1 MWSASIAAALGTQQG
16 SERVSSL
23 KHNSGWNEAALVVRR
38 GALLVLRG
46 TSMSVASMSNVTGA
60 EPAATPRR
68 AHTPA
73 RTPAIAAHRSSL
85 V

>member
-1 MWSASIAAALGTQQG
+1 
-16 SERVSSL
+16 
-23 KHNSGWNEAALVVRR
+23 
-38 GALLVLRG
+38 
-46 TSMSVASMSNVTGA
+46 MSVASMSNVTGA

-85 V
+85 VGAPTARTVRYSVGADATSANSAPSARRYSISLTHSPPPASINIA